1 MIISYNW
8 LLDYLPPDLDAAII
22 APENIS
28 KILTAIGLE
37 VESLEKTGE
46 VRGGLKGL
54 IAAEV
59 LTCEKHPDA
68 DKLKV
73 TTVSTGSSTIQIVCG
88 ANNIT
93 AGLKVIVAPVNTAIY
108 PTTGGTITIK
118 KTRIRGVESE
128 GMICSEDEI
137 GLGHD
142 HNGIKILPTKTVAGT
157 LLTEI
162 IPQNHDHIFEI
173 GLTPNR
179 IDAMSHIGV
188 AKDICA
194 YLSNF
199 YKKEFKVIY
208 PFKKSRFIENETGD
222 ISVTIKNEA
231 GCKRYSGLVI
241 KGITVMA
248 SPEWLTRI
256 LTSIGVK
263 PINNIVDIT
272 NFVLHE
278 TGQPLHAFDADKIIS
293 KTINVQNADAD
304 STFISLDEKERK
316 LSSSDLMICDGNLPV
331 CMAGVYGGL
340 NSGVSETTKN
350 IFLES
355 AWFLPSQIRMTSLN
369 HNLRT
374 DAAIRFEKGTDIDNT
389 VKVLE
394 RAAMLIMQI
403 SVGSV
408 AGKVIDIYPTPV
420 QKTKVGLHYDYL
432 EKLSG
437 KKYEKESIKN
447 ILLNLGFEIIMD
459 GPDDIIVNVPHSK
472 PDVVL
477 PADIVEEIMRID
489 GLDNIDIP
497 QTLSLSPAIETNAD
511 KILFK
516 EKIASFL
523 SAAGY
528 FEIFTNS
535 VSNSRLYDDNND
547 KTVTMLNNLSSEL
560 DIMRP
565 SMLQSGL
572 QAISHNLN
580 RKNNN
585 LRFYEFGKTYLKLED
600 NFKETQHLCIYVSGN
615 LNQPDWKNKE
625 IKTDIYHLKGIVERL
640 FTLAGYKLEFKRAE
654 NSDLKN
660 NLDIIVSDNV
670 IGFMGEVSD
679 KELKKQDIRQP
690 VYFADIN
697 WERLIQQ
704 KNYEHSYKEISRFP
718 AAQRDLAIVIDK
730 EIPFDTIKKITEK
743 ENIPQLTSVELFD
756 IFQSEKLGVGKKSVA
771 INYIFTDD
779 TRTLTD
785 KDIESMMNKLI
796 RSYQKEL
803 NAEIRN

>member
-8 LLDYLPPDLDAAII
+8 LLDYLPSDIDAAII

-28 KILTAIGLE
+28 EILTAIGLE
-37 VESLEKTGE
+37 VESLVNTGE

-54 IAAEV
+54 IAGEV

-88 ANNIT
+88 ANNIA
-93 AGLKVIVAPVNTAIY
+93 AGLKVIVALVNTDIY
-108 PTTGGTITIK
+108 PITGGTITIK
-118 KTRIRGVESE
+118 KTKIRGVESE

-142 HNGIKILPTKTVAGT
+142 HNGIKILPPETVAGT

-162 IPQNHDHIFEI
+162 LPQSPDHIFEI

-199 YKKEFKVIY
+199 YKRDFKVRY
-208 PFKKSRFIENETGD
+208 PYNESRLNENEPGD

-248 SPEWLTRI
+248 SPEWLTRK
-256 LTSIGVK
+256 LTGIGVK
-263 PINNIVDIT
+263 PVNNIVDIT

-278 TGQPLHAFDADKIIS
+278 TGQPLHAFDVDKIIS
-293 KTINVQNADAD
+293 KTINVQNANAG

-316 LSSSDLMICDGNLPV
+316 LSSSDLMICDGIVPV

-374 DAAIRFEKGTDIDNT
+374 DAATRFEKGTDIDNT

-394 RAAMLIMQI
+394 RAALLIIQI
-403 SVGSV
+403 CGGSV

-420 QKTKVGLHYDYL
+420 QKTRVALHYEYL

-437 KKYEKESIKN
+437 KKYEKESIIN
-447 ILLNLGFEIIMD
+447 ILINLGFEIIKD
-459 GPDDIIVNVPHSK
+459 GADEIIVNVPHSK
-472 PDVVL
+472 PDVLL

-497 QTLSLSPAIETNAD
+497 QTISLSPAIETNAENF
-511 KILFK
+511 LLK

-535 VSNSRLYDDNND
+535 VSNSRLYESND

-585 LRFYEFGKTYLKLED
+585 LRFYEFGKTYRKQKD
-600 NFKETQHLCIYVSGN
+600 KFNETQHLCIYVSGN
-615 LNQPDWKNKE
+615 SNQADWKNKE

-640 FTLAGYKLEFKRAE
+640 FTLAGFKLNFKPAE

-660 NLDIIVSDNV
+660 NLDIIVDNNV

-679 KELKKQDIRQP
+679 NELKKQDIRQP
-690 VYFADIN
+690 VYFADID
-697 WERLIQQ
+697 WEKFIRQ
-704 KNYEHSYKEISRFP
+704 KNYELSYKEISRFP
-718 AAQRDLAIVIDK
+718 AAQRDLAIVIDS

-756 IFQSEKLGVGKKSVA
+756 IFQSEKLGVGKKSMA

-796 RSYQKEL
+796 ISYQKEL